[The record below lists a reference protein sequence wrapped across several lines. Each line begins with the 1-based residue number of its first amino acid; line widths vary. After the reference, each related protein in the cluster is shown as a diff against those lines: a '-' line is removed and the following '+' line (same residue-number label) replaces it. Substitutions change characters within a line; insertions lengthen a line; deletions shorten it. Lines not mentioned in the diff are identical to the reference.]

1 MNDFFKGVSYED
13 AEHINSIT
21 KLSFELRENR
31 LQVLGRHGVS
41 GEVQL
46 KGAIIEGV
54 VPEHPGYEDYLS
66 ASILNMAREAIRQDL
81 NAYLKEL

>member
-21 KLSFELRENR
+21 KFSFELRENR

-41 GEVQL
+41 DEVQL
-46 KGAIIEGV
+46 KEAIIEGV
-54 VPEHPGYEDYLS
+54 VPEHSGYEDYLS
-66 ASILNMAREAIRQDL
+66 ASILNTAREIIRQDL